1 MTSAV
6 ARTHSKTRAGAA
18 AAAASSNCC
27 PLAHNSSTVSAVFPP
42 STHTQQQPKQQQQQQ
57 EGKESENC
65 AAPAVLH
72 SCSPQAHCGLA
83 AAFHLSQ
90 VGGSMP
96 QQPLSSALPVCMPF
110 SCESSAST
118 AQGPCLSR
126 QDSVSMAKAT
136 QQKRGQLTVAQHVS
150 PQLISVRPGPATDHS
165 NVYHMAKPGSK
176 LPQGADPKHEYACSA
191 VPQNRLLSWTGLQCD
206 TDQYVRPEL
215 CCFAPCPPESN
226 DSQTSQFD
234 QHLALPDSMA
244 PTASDTPSSSLPDPP
259 EAPTD
264 LAPGGCSDIDSQQQ
278 QQQPVLNFSACL
290 QPPLCPLTV
299 SQLYCCG
306 RGESATVLRHQHQ
319 LHMIDLMLARV
330 TAAEEAMQQGITV
343 DAQHVTYLTGG
354 FSTAKKPLAAVRCV
368 PIEDCFPASV
378 APITHPEQLFVSA
391 GLSNH
396 DMSSSLAS
404 TDIAD
409 SLYEHLD
416 DATAKAH
423 TTSAEGDLGSVVDC
437 PGSSLVPNDWL
448 TDEREDPDL
457 PCLTGEGKEPNLP
470 CLVSLVYLGKPVCT
484 SLPLMPPSLRDCSTS
499 HAAGRFL

>member
-1 MTSAV
+1 
-6 ARTHSKTRAGAA
+6 
-18 AAAASSNCC
+18 
-27 PLAHNSSTVSAVFPP
+27 
-42 STHTQQQPKQQQQQQ
+42 
-57 EGKESENC
+57 
-65 AAPAVLH
+65 
-72 SCSPQAHCGLA
+72 
-83 AAFHLSQ
+83 
-90 VGGSMP
+90 MP
-96 QQPLSSALPVCMPF
+96 QHPLSSALPVCMPF

-264 LAPGGCSDIDSQQQ
+264 LAPGGCSDIDS
-278 QQQPVLNFSACL
+278 
-290 QPPLCPLTV
+290 
-299 SQLYCCG
+299 
-306 RGESATVLRHQHQ
+306 
-319 LHMIDLMLARV
+319 
-330 TAAEEAMQQGITV
+330 
-343 DAQHVTYLTGG
+343 G